1 MSEILRE
8 SAFFGAALTII
19 AFDLA
24 NRVAKKLKNPLFNP
38 FLIATA
44 IIISVLLLL
53 GFSYDEYN
61 YSAQH
66 LFYFATPSTVCL
78 AVPLYRKLPELKRNL
93 GAILISIVCGIFA
106 NMALVLIL
114 CTLFNLSHE
123 AYAALLPKSVT
134 TPIALALCGE
144 YGGIQSIT
152 VLAVLF
158 TGILGNVMGESVLK
172 ALKVRHAVS
181 RGLAM
186 GASSH
191 AIGTAKAMEFGATEG
206 AMSGL
211 AIAVTGVLTVVIA
224 PFFTSFI

>member
-24 NRVAKKLKNPLFNP
+24 NRLAKKLKNPLCNP
-38 FLIATA
+38 FLIATV
-44 IIISVLLLL
+44 IIIGVLTALNI
-53 GFSYDEYN
+53 SYDEYN
-61 YSAQH
+61 ISAQH

-78 AVPLYRKLPELKRNL
+78 AVPLYRKLTELKENL
-93 GAILISIVCGIFA
+93 LAIIISIVCGTFA
-106 NMALVLIL
+106 NMVIVLFL
-114 CTLFNLSHE
+114 CKIFALSHVS
-123 AYAALLPKSVT
+123 YVSLLPKSVT

-144 YGGIQSIT
+144 YGGMQSIT

-158 TGILGNVMGESVLK
+158 AGILGNVMGQSVLK
-172 ALKVRHAVS
+172 LLKVKYSVS